1 MFARFKTVSSGLFER
16 TIVQPQRTIIMGRLR
31 PFAQKKK
38 PTIPREERAK
48 KSKRIVQ
55 LVKEAIENDEPHFTV
70 GAKKLYFPSAR
81 VTLLRPNAK
90 QTPYQAKF
98 LVPKSFNKLD
108 LRDYLYHLYGLRVL
122 NVTVALT
129 PAKWEY
135 PIGPGFSSRHRVA
148 QKKKMTVDMIDPFV
162 WPEETEFFKNQAEF
176 IEQRDAYREDKLE
189 AVGSDKLKPSKAFEG
204 IIDRHPQPMNFVP
217 KIVERQMRNLKDK
230 AMHQDK
236 RLRTEEFI
244 SQHIQL

>member
-1 MFARFKTVSSGLFER
+1 
-16 TIVQPQRTIIMGRLR
+16 MGRPR
-31 PFAQKKK
+31 PFAQKRK
-38 PTIPREERAK
+38 PTVPREERAK

-129 PAKWEY
+129 PAKWDY
-135 PIGPGFSSRHRVA
+135 PMGMQFSSRRRLP
-148 QKKKMTVDMIDPFV
+148 QKKKMTVDLIDPFV
-162 WPEETEFFKNQAEF
+162 WPEETEFFKQQADF
-176 IEQRDAYREDKLE
+176 IEQRDAYQTEKST
-189 AVGSDKLKPSKAFEG
+189 AVGSDKLKPSKAFGG

-217 KIVERQMRNLKDK
+217 KTVERQMRNLKEK
-230 AMHQDK
+230 ASLQEK
-236 RLRTEEFI
+236 EFRTEEFI